1 MTRSVRWL
9 AAVLIVIIAALAVF
23 AVIHYRRG
31 TATPEAEGGANPNA
45 PFTLV
50 DAANREYEGQPAI
63 ALTFSQPL
71 SASGEY
77 DKVIRVLKMPP
88 AKVKAKGKD
97 GANTASDDS
106 AGNDSSGGSDAGSD
120 TGNDTDSNAG
130 ENGNSSGNGQDG
142 QPASAASEVSTS
154 DAMTDLTGGTPV
166 QGGWV
171 VGDNPRLLYFPHVQP
186 LTRYVVQVMDTVKA
200 ADGRTLGH
208 ETRYSISTPAV
219 SPAYYFASRG
229 MVLPAKQNGGLPVVT
244 VNVPEVDVQFLR
256 VRNDQLPRFLDAM
269 LGRQQ
274 RSSGSGNGDDD
285 SGDAGNQ
292 GDQGADS
299 GSSDN
304 GALQGGLHGA
314 VSIWS
319 LDQLHKMTDSVYH
332 GRFLTEQ
339 QTDKRSVTFLPVE
352 DIKPLKDPGIYIA
365 IMSRPGRFG
374 YEYQTTYFYVSDL
387 GLHIRLFEQHAEAY
401 VSSLTDGSAVSGVDL
416 TWVDKRGRVLARGTT
431 DGDGH
436 TSFVSQPAGAA
447 AILAQ
452 KDRQMSML
460 AVRGAALDLSE
471 FDVTGLGYSPVRLFA
486 WSGRDLYRPGETFD
500 VSVLARDA
508 DGHPVPTQPI
518 QATLR
523 RADGKTQSV
532 AMWAPDPAHRGYFQ
546 KTIALPADAP
556 TGEWSLELRS
566 DPASDEAN
574 TTLPLHVEEF
584 LPERMKLELTNPVT
598 SLKPRQPFTVSVK
611 GTYLY
616 GAPAAG
622 NTIMGL
628 AEFSRNKNP
637 LEARY
642 PGFEFGDAN
651 DDSLQTHQPFDDQTL
666 DDDGRGSIEIPV
678 DPASGTH
685 SPVTVRATV
694 SLLESGG
701 RPVIRNIERTIWPA
715 PVLTAVRPLFT
726 GDYAPED
733 SPADFEIIRTD
744 ENGNLKPEAA
754 MPYRL
759 FLEERQYYWR
769 FDDQR
774 GWNSGYTENDQ
785 LAYTG
790 SVSVPSTG
798 RGHLRVPVKYGR
810 YRLEIT
816 DPATGLTQIYRFYA
830 GWSAQQDETAG
841 MRPDRVA
848 LKLDHDGYRGGDTA
862 HLTITPP
869 HAGVALITVDG
880 DRTLWSKRMKVDAA
894 NQVVDIPVDP
904 AWQRHDLY
912 VSVMVLRP
920 GNEGDLVTPA
930 RALGVIALPLAR
942 ADRKL
947 DVNIEAPPKARSE
960 TLVHVKVK
968 VPQLKGQAGQGNQ
981 SALLTL
987 SAVDVGILNITQF
1000 PTPDPFGFFFGKL
1013 RYGADLH
1020 DIYGNLIEK
1029 MAGKKGKLKWGG
1041 DTTPKPTSE
1050 MPKKVKLVDL
1060 FNGPV
1065 QFDANGEADIPVALP
1080 DFNGTLRLSAV
1091 VAGADTFGSHSQ
1103 DMIVAAPV
1111 IAELSTPRYLNFD
1124 DHSTI
1129 ALDLQNLT
1137 GAAGDFSVEVHG
1149 DNGLTVQG
1157 GAPRTVTLKPQQK
1170 QTLRLDAIA
1179 GEIVGLHAIDVT
1191 VKGPNVSL
1199 TRHYALEVEA
1209 PTPTTPVV
1217 QRFTVEPGASLPIH
1231 DPTVAG
1237 LYPGSVTG
1245 HLVVSDRLPID
1256 VRSAVKWLLEYPYG
1270 CAEQVTSSAYPWL
1283 YVDEAAARQ
1292 YGLKPYTHDQR
1303 AQRIDFALGKL
1314 GGYQGANGG
1323 FSLWGSGDADLWLS
1337 AYVAG
1342 FLQDA
1347 RTQGFGVPDSM
1358 YNRAMAYLLHAVQ
1371 EGSGNIRPLPDHVT
1385 PADIPALI
1393 DNYAA
1398 NNRNLEALVLASY
1411 VLARERKAPVGTLRQ
1426 LFDQR
1431 GYANSGLPLVELGI
1445 ALNLMGDQ
1453 TRSQQ
1458 AIKEGIAKQRIVG
1471 YWWWDYGSE
1480 LRDATME
1487 YVLLDREHM
1496 IAGDTATGLLGRI
1509 QNAMVSRAPWYYSTQ
1524 DRLALFRLG
1533 QILGNREQKPWS
1545 ATIAGNGA
1553 SGGPSKTVDDKSS
1566 YVDVTADQIAQGV
1579 TIQNGSDQ
1587 RLFVE
1592 LALSGNPVQSPSMPP
1607 DKREQIKLTREYLK
1621 ADGTALDGPLKVGD
1635 TVLVHLTAASANVVN
1650 SALVVD
1656 RVPAGLEVENENLVQ
1671 GETGNGIKVGDVDVT
1686 EAMSSPRI
1694 KHVEFRDDRFAAA
1707 VQIGWS
1713 GSLNLFY
1720 RARVV
1725 TPGQFNVPPVFAQ
1738 DMYRPQVFGILD
1750 PKSKMSVIDTRASA
1764 AASSGGA
1771 SGASSGGAA
1780 APAASAASGVQA
1792 ASSAAPASPAPV
1804 VSSAASASS
1813 AAPASSGH

>member
-1 MTRSVRWL
+1 MTRSARWF
-9 AAVLIVIIAALAVF
+9 AAVLILVIAALAVF
-23 AVIHYRRG
+23 GVIHDRRA
-31 TATPEAEGGANPNA
+31 ATTSPAESGANPNE

-50 DAANREYEGQPAI
+50 DAANRELDGQPAI

-71 SASGEY
+71 SASGDY
-77 DKVIRVLKMPP
+77 DKVVRVFRMP
-88 AKVKAKGKD
+88 AGKAAKGKGAGGG
-97 GANTASDDS
+97 GANDASSGDS
-106 AGNDSSGGSDAGSD
+106 SNGSSGG
-120 TGNDTDSNAG
+120 DTDSGTNNDTG
-130 ENGNSSGNGQDG
+130 DNSNDSGTSNDNSSGQDG
-142 QPASAASEVSTS
+142 QAAASAASEVSTS
-154 DAMTDLTGGTPV
+154 DALTDLSGGVAVP
-166 QGGWV
+166 GAWV

-208 ETRYSISTPAV
+208 ETRYSINTPAV

-244 VNVPEVDVQFLR
+244 VNVPEVDVQFMR
-256 VRNDQLPRFLDAM
+256 VRNDQMPRFLDAM
-269 LGRQQ
+269 LGKRQ
-274 RSSGSGNGDDD
+274 RSASDNANGDDD
-285 SGDAGNQ
+285 ANGDS
-292 GDQGADS
+292 ADS
-299 GSSDN
+299 GDQSADSSSSDN
-304 GALQGGLHGA
+304 GALQTDLHGA

-319 LDQLHKMTDSVYH
+319 LDQLHKMTDSVYQ

-339 QTDKRSVTFLPVE
+339 TTDKRSVTFLPVE
-352 DIKPLKDPGIYIA
+352 DIKPLKDPGVYIA
-365 IMSRPGRFG
+365 VMSRPGRFG

-387 GLHIRLFEQHAEAY
+387 GLQMRMFEHQAEAY

-416 TWVDKRGRVLARGTT
+416 TWVDKRGRVLAHGTT
-431 DGDGH
+431 DSDGH
-436 TSFVSQPAGAA
+436 ASFAAQPAGAA
-447 AILAQ
+447 AILAR
-452 KDRQMSML
+452 KDQQMSML

-486 WSGRDLYRPGETFD
+486 WSGRDLYRPGETF
-500 VSVLARDA
+500 VASVLARDA
-508 DGHPVPTQPI
+508 DGHPVPAQPI

-532 AMWAPDPAHRGYFQ
+532 AMWSPDAAHRGYYQ
-546 KTIALPADAP
+546 KPIALPADAP

-566 DPASDEAN
+566 DPGSDKAN
-574 TTLPLHVEEF
+574 TTLKFGVEEF
-584 LPERMKLELTNPVT
+584 LPERMKLDLSNPRT
-598 SLKPRQPFTVSVK
+598 SLKPGEAFTIGVH

-628 AEFSRNKNP
+628 AEFSRDKNP
-637 LEARY
+637 LDARF

-651 DDSLQTHQPFDDQTL
+651 DDALQSHQPFDDRTL
-666 DDDGRGSIEIPV
+666 DDNGRGSIDIPV

-715 PVLTAVRPLFT
+715 PVLTGVRPLFT
-726 GDYAPED
+726 GDYAPEN
-733 SPADFEIIRTD
+733 SPADFEVIRTD
-744 ENGNLKPEAA
+744 EAGNLKAEAGL
-754 MPYRL
+754 PYRL
-759 FLEERQYYWR
+759 FSESRDYYWR

-785 LAYTG
+785 LVYTG
-790 SVSVPSTG
+790 TVSVPASG

-810 YRLEIT
+810 YRLEIA

-841 MRPDRVA
+841 VRPDRVT
-848 LKLDHDGYRGGDTA
+848 LKLDRDGYRGGDTA
-862 HLTITPP
+862 HLTLTPP

-880 DRTLWSKRMKVDAA
+880 DRTLWTRRMKVDAA
-894 NQVVDIPVDP
+894 NTVVDIPVDP

-920 GNEGDLVTPA
+920 GSEGDLVTPA
-930 RALGVIALPLAR
+930 RALGLIALPLAR
-942 ADRKL
+942 ADHKL
-947 DVNIEAPPKARSE
+947 DVSIDAPPKSKSE
-960 TLVHVKVK
+960 SLVHVKVR
-968 VPQLKGQAGQGNQ
+968 VPQLKGQSAQGGQGGQGGQ

-1000 PTPDPFGFFFGKL
+1000 ATPDPFGFFFGKL

-1041 DTTPKPTSE
+1041 DTTPKPTTE
-1050 MPKKVKLVDL
+1050 LPKKVKLVDL

-1065 QFDANGEADIPVALP
+1065 QFDANGEADIPLALP

-1091 VAGADTFGSHSQ
+1091 VASADSFGSHSQ
-1103 DMIVAAPV
+1103 DMVVAAPV

-1124 DHSTI
+1124 DRSTI

-1137 GAAGDFSVEVHG
+1137 GAPGDFSVEIHG
-1149 DNGLTVQG
+1149 DDGLVVQG
-1157 GAPRTVTLKPQQK
+1157 GAPRVVTLKSQQK
-1170 QTLRLDAIA
+1170 QTLRLDVVA

-1191 VKGPNVSL
+1191 VKGPGIAL

-1217 QRFTVEPGASLPIH
+1217 QRFTIEPGASLPIH
-1231 DPTVAG
+1231 DPAVAG
-1237 LYPGSVTG
+1237 LYPGSVSG

-1292 YGLKPYTHDQR
+1292 YGLKPYTHDER

-1323 FSLWGSGDADLWLS
+1323 FSLWGAGDADLWLS

-1342 FLQDA
+1342 FLQDV
-1347 RTQGFGVPDSM
+1347 RTQGFSVPDTM
-1358 YNRAMAYLLHAVQ
+1358 YNRAMAYLLRGVQ

-1393 DNYAA
+1393 DNYAS
-1398 NNRNLEALVLASY
+1398 NNRNFEALVLASY

-1426 LFDQR
+1426 LFEQR
-1431 GYANSGLPLVELGI
+1431 GYANSGLPIVELGI

-1453 TRSQQ
+1453 IRSEQ
-1458 AIKEGIAKQRIVG
+1458 AIKEGVAKHRVAG
-1471 YWWWDYGSE
+1471 YWWWDYGSD
-1480 LRDATME
+1480 LRDATLSD
-1487 YVLLDREHM
+1487 VLLDREH
-1496 IAGDTATGLLGRI
+1496 IALGGASDELLGRI
-1509 QNAMVSRAPWYYSTQ
+1509 QNAMVARAPWYYSTQ

-1545 ATIAGNGA
+1545 ASVVGAGAG
-1553 SGGPSKTVDDKSS
+1553 SSVGG
-1566 YVDVTADQIAQGV
+1566 
-1579 TIQNGSDQ
+1579 N
-1587 RLFVE
+1587 R
-1592 LALSGNPVQSPSMPP
+1592 
-1607 DKREQIKLTREYLK
+1607 
-1621 ADGTALDGPLKVGD
+1621 
-1635 TVLVHLTAASANVVN
+1635 
-1650 SALVVD
+1650 
-1656 RVPAGLEVENENLVQ
+1656 
-1671 GETGNGIKVGDVDVT
+1671 
-1686 EAMSSPRI
+1686 
-1694 KHVEFRDDRFAAA
+1694 
-1707 VQIGWS
+1707 
-1713 GSLNLFY
+1713 
-1720 RARVV
+1720 
-1725 TPGQFNVPPVFAQ
+1725 
-1738 DMYRPQVFGILD
+1738 
-1750 PKSKMSVIDTRASA
+1750 
-1764 AASSGGA
+1764 
-1771 SGASSGGAA
+1771 
-1780 APAASAASGVQA
+1780 VQA
-1792 ASSAAPASPAPV
+1792 
-1804 VSSAASASS
+1804 
-1813 AAPASSGH
+1813 